1 MVSQRQIKQSATES
15 FIINKALVP
24 HDISEPDIS
33 EPDISEPD
41 ISEPDI
47 SELQQRRPKSR
58 WTTLPI

>member
-47 SELQQRRPKSR
+47 SEPDISEL
-58 WTTLPI
+58 